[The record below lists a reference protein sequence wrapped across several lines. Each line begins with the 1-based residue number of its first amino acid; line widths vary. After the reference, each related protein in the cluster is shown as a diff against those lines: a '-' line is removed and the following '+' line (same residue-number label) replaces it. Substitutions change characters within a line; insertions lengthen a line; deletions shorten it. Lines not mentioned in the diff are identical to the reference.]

1 MIFKFGVQY
10 RDVKCFTSG
19 KGGFSMREVVVVN
32 GVRTAIGS
40 FGGTLRDVPVI
51 QLGSLVIKE
60 VLKKTT
66 LRPKSSEKLIDYA
79 PEKLKGTGLVELEK
93 KNYDW
98 DNSFQEIQ
106 VDEVIMGNVL
116 QGGQGQNTAR
126 QATIYAG
133 LSKETNAFTVNKV
146 CASGLKAVAL
156 GVQAIQIGGADVVIA
171 GGMES
176 MSTAPYILPKARW
189 GYRMDVSSKGELNDM
204 MVLDGLWEIF
214 YGYHMGLTAENI
226 AEMYGITRKE
236 QDEVGLLSHQRARA
250 AIKNEIFKEE
260 IVPVIIPQ
268 RKGEP
273 VVFDTD
279 ERPMDT
285 SLEKMARLR
294 SVFKKDGTVTAGNA
308 SGINDAA
315 AAVLLM
321 SKEKAKQLNLEP
333 WVTIKSYAS
342 GAIDPAYMGLGP
354 IPAVRKALE
363 KANLTIKDINV
374 IELNEAFASQ
384 TIACL
389 RELDLSLDNTNPH
402 GSGISL
408 GHPIG
413 CTGARLLVT
422 ITHEMKRKSY
432 KYGLVTMCIGGGQ
445 GMAMVVER

>member
-1 MIFKFGVQY
+1 
-10 RDVKCFTSG
+10 
-19 KGGFSMREVVVVN
+19 MREVVVVN

-40 FGGTLRDVPVI
+40 FGGALKGVSVV

-60 VLKKTT
+60 VLKRPK
-66 LRPKSSEKLIDYA
+66 LRPKSSEELLGYA

-98 DNSFQEIQ
+98 DDSFQEIQ

-126 QATIYAG
+126 QAVISAG
-133 LSKETNAFTVNKV
+133 VPKETNAFTINKV

-156 GVQAIQIGGADVVIA
+156 GVQAIQLGEADVVIA
-171 GGMES
+171 GGMEG
-176 MSTAPYILPKARW
+176 MSNAPYTLPKARW

-214 YGYHMGLTAENI
+214 YGYHMGFTAENI

-236 QDEVGLLSHQRARA
+236 QDEVGLLSHQRARS
-250 AIKNEIFKEE
+250 AIKDGTFKEE
-260 IVPVIIPQ
+260 IVPVMIPQ
-268 RKGEP
+268 RKGDP
-273 VVFDTD
+273 IVFDTD

-285 SLEKMARLR
+285 SLEKMARLKP
-294 SVFKKDGTVTAGNA
+294 VFKKDGTVTAGNA

-333 WVTIKSYAS
+333 WVTVTSYAS

-354 IPAVRKALE
+354 IPAVRKSLE
-363 KANLTIKDINV
+363 KAKLTIKDIDV

-422 ITHEMKRKSY
+422 AIHEMKRNNFR
-432 KYGLVTMCIGGGQ
+432 YGLVTMCIGGGQ
-445 GMAMVVER
+445 GMAMIVER